1 LKVLSIF
8 SPRKIDHHHHA
19 MIKDELIM
27 IREDGF
33 TDQSNSA
40 TCNVPTFLVG
50 VVAVLFFPTVK
61 NI

>member
-8 SPRKIDHHHHA
+8 SPRKIDHHPHA

-33 TDQSNSA
+33 ADQSNAA
-40 TCNVPTFLVG
+40 TCNVPTFLLGGGGCFV
-50 VVAVLFFPTVK
+50 FPHR
-61 NI
+61 